1 MKLNKFK
8 NTILLVYLAIF
19 LFGLFVPFSQSFAQ
33 SQSSPLFIEAGKL
46 ALNSGDDVFIA
57 ARTWNLGNKDITFK
71 ISSDNGKT
79 FSSTVDGVTLSGGG
93 ICTTGSV
100 GSDYKASCQISFKS
114 TKNGTFILKASLV
127 FNGPKNSNEV
137 TLVVTGKTTEIVC
150 TPPKILNTAKD
161 ACIDPPVPIP
171 PETPTPPVNTNT
183 TYTPL
188 APLPGLS
195 TPNCVGTDGKPCID
209 TQDSTKKP
217 NPDDSN
223 LCPFGNYLN
232 IMIKLII
239 GIAAVLAM
247 VMIVMGGIQ
256 YMTSD
261 LISSKEAGK
270 EQITHAVLGLLLAL
284 GAYLILN
291 TINPQLL
298 SACLDKLPQATIVI
312 SPEQQSIIDNRA
324 GKGNCAVVTNPI
336 SACHPDK
343 LTKDWFGRDVEG
355 KPFSGDTSAKEPFK
369 KLSAQASAICQLESV
384 ANVDAPSPNG
394 TGITKT
400 IDYCK
405 NDKTIFSFG
414 LFQINLFAN
423 GSNITNSKGEK
434 CGNLFDV
441 PGGGNYIVK
450 NPAAPGGYEYNCKLK
465 DGQQTRY
472 ENCKNYLLNSTN
484 NIKEA
489 YRLYQN
495 RTPKWKD
502 WSTYESCKN
511 KF

>member
-239 GIAAVLAM
+239 GIAGVLAM
-247 VMIVMGGIQ
+247 VMIVMGGIE

-312 SPEQQSIIDNRA
+312 SPEDTSTGSSTSLCLSTTNPPNPENATA
-324 GKGNCAVVTNPI
+324 GKLTLNNTINKEYIPER
-336 SACHPDK
+336 DK
-343 LTKDWFGRDVEG
+343 LGMQTGVKLLITAQAAFEGFSSTPPPGTKSYKTKNPGNIGNTDNGATVTFNTLAEGIKKQRDVVERVSNG
-355 KPFSGDTSAKEPFK
+355 SSKSYKIGSKPTCALGNEVYNGYLYQYLRIYATGARTNNNYLNAIIGYFK
-369 KLSAQASAICQLESV
+369 
-384 ANVDAPSPNG
+384 DNG
-394 TGITKT
+394 KT
-400 IDYCK
+400 I
-405 NDKTIFSFG
+405 
-414 LFQINLFAN
+414 
-423 GSNITNSKGEK
+423 
-434 CGNLFDV
+434 
-441 PGGGNYIVK
+441 
-450 NPAAPGGYEYNCKLK
+450 
-465 DGQQTRY
+465 
-472 ENCKNYLLNSTN
+472 
-484 NIKEA
+484 
-489 YRLYQN
+489 
-495 RTPKWKD
+495 TPKTTISEIYNLK
-502 WSTYESCKN
+502 
-511 KF
+511 